1 MIEMKF
7 LKSIF
12 GSESNMEK
20 EQEPEFKQNK
30 KYRLCIEDNP
40 NETKYQYCG
49 KNDIIVPNCKLS
61 LYLEEMTC
69 EEVRDIELEIR
80 NMLERHNFIMR

>member
-1 MIEMKF
+1 MKI

-20 EQEPEFKQNK
+20 ELEPEFKQNK
-30 KYRLCIEDNP
+30 KYRLCTENNP
-40 NETKYQYCG
+40 DEIKYRYCG

-61 LYLEEMTC
+61 LYLEELTRA
-69 EEVRDIELEIR
+69 EVIEIELEIL
-80 NMLERHNFIMR
+80 NMLERHDFTMR